1 MVPTT
6 IALIF
11 VELVGAG
18 TGPLYE
24 NLPPASASF
33 VMGDAERT
41 EMDGIKS
48 TNTARSTLAGE
59 SNKLPT
65 THHIVLAAWG
75 LCGPTEIAGS
85 SSGSRSL
92 CMLACAAT
100 NNV

>member
-41 EMDGIKS
+41 EMDGIK
-48 TNTARSTLAGE
+48 
-59 SNKLPT
+59 
-65 THHIVLAAWG
+65 
-75 LCGPTEIAGS
+75 CGTEKEKHKYGRKH
-85 SSGSRSL
+85 SRR
-92 CMLACAAT
+92 
-100 NNV
+100 